1 MAVEVSQINR
11 LLIILSLLRRPSMEA
26 SGSRCKFAT
35 TQETL
40 VSDQVSDEDP
50 DPHPA
55 CGLGAILLMNLPGVT
70 LA

>member
-1 MAVEVSQINR
+1 
-11 LLIILSLLRRPSMEA
+11 MEA

-55 CGLGAILLMNLPGVT
+55 RGLGAILLMNLPGVT